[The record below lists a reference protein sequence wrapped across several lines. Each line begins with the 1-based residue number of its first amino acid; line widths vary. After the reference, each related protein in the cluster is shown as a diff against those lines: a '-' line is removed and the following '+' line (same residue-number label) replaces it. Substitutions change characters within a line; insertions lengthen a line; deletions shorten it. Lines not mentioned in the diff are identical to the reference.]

1 MRVRGQRVRSKG
13 ECVCVCVLQFFCE
26 SMREGRC
33 KVEILN
39 QGEESSELPPRL
51 GDILL
56 IPYFVRGLLDGSSLE
71 FSSFSSPLG
80 HSSILCGSGCD
91 LFEFSPT
98 LSLSFPLELV
108 HKGITRRTDCLRYYS
123 TTVRLSIEKSPPLRK
138 SRTPRF
144 SFSTL
149 LSFFLPF
156 HFCYKR
162 YNKHAPQRER
172 ERKWIKD
179 PEYLPLPP
187 PPQAQSQFHPS

>member
-98 LSLSFPLELV
+98 LSLSFPLEIV
-108 HKGITRRTDCLRYYS
+108 HTILHVVNP
-123 TTVRLSIEKSPPLRK
+123 TTFSLFTLLFYDRPKTLIEKSPPLRK

-144 SFSTL
+144 SFSNL
-149 LSFFLPF
+149 LSLSSSFVNF
-156 HFCYKR
+156 
-162 YNKHAPQRER
+162 
-172 ERKWIKD
+172 
-179 PEYLPLPP
+179 
-187 PPQAQSQFHPS
+187 